1 MFGFDLRQAQFI
13 AETHADE
20 LMLTAL
26 IYDDVARLCA
36 FEIATEARRRIDA
49 RQPTS
54 LLRSDAS
61 IA

>member
-1 MFGFDLRQAQFI
+1 
-13 AETHADE
+13 
-20 LMLTAL
+20 MLTAL

>member
-1 MFGFDLRQAQFI
+1 
-13 AETHADE
+13 
-20 LMLTAL
+20 MLTAQ
-26 IYDDVARLCA
+26 IYDHTAKLRS
-36 FEIATEARRRIDA
+36 FEIAAEVRRRIAA